1 MSDPSPA
8 ERYARG
14 RERPQPPHHRRVRG
28 IPALRARPVPDRGMP
43 RPRGGTQRPGGR
55 AHGCRQDDRRRVRDP
70 PRHAR
75 TGEAGAATRPS
86 TRRRSRRCR
95 TRSSASCQDVYGA
108 DEVGLLTGDTNI
120 NGNARIVVMTTEVLR
135 NMLYADSSALRGLRY
150 VVMDEVHY
158 LADRFRGAVWEEII
172 IHLPPTVRLVSLSA
186 TVSNAEE
193 FGDWLDTVRGDTEVI
208 VSEIRPVP
216 LEQHVLVRGDL
227 LPLFDDRAGIATA
240 QVNQELMRIRSFK
253 GPTFENNRRAQSM
266 RSSSA
271 QNSGRYEGGGRRQ
284 SGRRPHKGASVP
296 SGPRTC
302 SASSAS
308 TGRMSSSC
316 SQRANLLPA
325 IFFIFSRAGCDAAVQ
340 QVRRSGVR
348 LTVQEERLEIRAIVE
363 ERTRT
368 LHDEDLAVLG
378 YWEWLDNLERGVA
391 AHHAGLLPA
400 FKEVV
405 EELFKRKLVKVVFA
419 TETLALGINM
429 PARTV
434 VLEKLEKF
442 NGEARVAITSGEYT
456 QLTGR
461 AGRRGIDVEG
471 HAVIQWTE
479 GVDPQQVAAL
489 ASRRTYP
496 LNSSFR
502 PDLQHGGQPHRPVRA
517 REGARDPRVV
527 VRAVPGRP
535 RGRRAR
541 AAGARIGGVAR
552 RLREGDD
559 LRSRRLR
566 RVLRDPPRAQR
577 PREAQPQGR
586 ERLPRR
592 RATPRQRRSP
602 SLRKRMQRHPCH
614 QCPEREQHAR
624 WAERYWKLKR
634 QVDKM
639 RRQIETAH
647 RNGRAHLRPGRGRAG
662 RARLRAQSTTTAPT
676 TLTPAGRTM
685 RRIYG
690 ERDLLV
696 AESLRT
702 GIWEGPGCRIAR
714 RRSPAASSTNRG
726 ATRPDPASAA
736 AARGVPRRAQ
746 RDAGSVAA
754 PRRPR
759 AGPPACPA
767 PSSLAPASPRRC
779 TPGREGM
786 PLDRVLDEADMAA
799 GDFVR
804 WAKQT
809 IDLLDQ
815 LSLVAEPRLPRPRA
829 KPSTPSAAA
838 SSLQLRLTPPRRRA
852 YRGAPRSCSASR
864 SCPCGRRSWRPWR
877 PPPARSSTWRIPSVG
892 GGRWPSS
899 ACPVALLG
907 AHRPERVGLR
917 WLVGFAF
924 GASSS
929 SCTSRGSRR
938 YLGVVPWFALSMLET
953 VFTGPGPSRSRWRID
968 GCRGRCRRAGRSS
981 PCFRSSSPGSGP
993 LRELFMGSWPYGGF
1007 PWGGIGMSQSES
1019 PLAAHRRP
1027 GSASRD

>member
-1 MSDPSPA
+1 VTDPSPA
-8 ERYARG
+8 ERYARASQDRSHPITAAFAASQRFELDPFQIAGCQALEEG
-14 RERPQPPHHRRVRG
+14 RSVLVAAPTGAGKTIVGEFAIHLAMRE
-28 IPALRARPVPDRGMP
+28 PAV
-43 RPRGGTQRPGGR
+43 GGR
-55 AHGCRQDDRRRVRDP
+55 GDKAFYTTPIKALSNQKFRELQDF
-70 PRHAR
+70 
-75 TGEAGAATRPS
+75 
-86 TRRRSRRCR
+86 
-95 TRSSASCQDVYGA
+95 YGA

-120 NGNARIVVMTTEVLR
+120 NGSARIVVMTTEVLR
-135 NMLYADSSALRGLRY
+135 NMLYADSGALRGLKY

-172 IHLPPTVRLVSLSA
+172 IHLPPAVRLISLSA

-253 GPTFENNRRAQSM
+253 GPTFENNRRAQLM

-271 QNSGRYEGGGRRQ
+271 QNGGRYEGGGRHQ
-284 SGRRPHKGASVP
+284 GSGRRPHKGSQRP
-296 SGPRTC
+296 IR
-302 SASSAS
+302 SANVQ
-308 TGRMSSSC
+308 RVERLDRPDVVKLL
-316 SQRANLLPA
+316 QRANLLPA

-348 LTVQEERLEIRAIVE
+348 LTSPQERTEIRAIVE

-391 AHHAGLLPA
+391 SHHAGLLPA

-405 EELFKRKLVKVVFA
+405 EDLFKRKLVKVVFA

-502 PDLQHGGQPHRPVRA
+502 PTYNMAVNLIDQFGRARA
-517 REGARDPRVV
+517 REILESSFAQFQADRAVVGLARQ
-527 VRAVPGRP
+527 VRASEETLAGYEKAMTCD
-535 RGRRAR
+535 RGNFAEYSEIRRDLSDAEKLNRKEGNDSRSAR
-541 AAGARIGGVAR
+541 EARQ
-552 RLREGDD
+552 REIAD
-559 LRSRRLR
+559 LRR
-566 RVLRDPPRAQR
+566 
-577 PREAQPQGR
+577 
-586 ERLPRR
+586 
-592 RATPRQRRSP
+592 
-602 SLRKRMQRHPCH
+602 RMQRHPCH
-614 QCPEREQHAR
+614 SCPDREHHAR

-634 QVDKM
+634 TVEKLRQ
-639 RRQIETAH
+639 QIEMRT
-647 RNGRAHLRPGRGRAG
+647 GTV
-662 RARLRAQSTTTAPT
+662 ARIFDRVVDVLVELDYVKVAPDGTTV
-676 TLTPAGRTM
+676 LTPAGRTM

-702 GIWEGPGCRIAR
+702 GIWRELDAASLATLACCLVYEPRRDEAGPGE
-714 RRSPAASSTNRG
+714 RG
-726 ATRPDPASAA
+726 LPRGTFRTALTATQDLW
-736 AARGVPRRAQ
+736 Q
-746 RDAGSVAA
+746 RLDDLEQDHRLPGSESVAT
-754 PRRPR
+754 
-759 AGPPACPA
+759 G
-767 PSSLAPASPRRC
+767 LAQAMHSWAR
-779 TPGREGM
+779 GM
-786 PLDRVLDEADMAA
+786 PLERVLVEADMAA

-815 LSLVAEPRLPRPRA
+815 LSLVA
-829 KPSTPSAAA
+829 
-838 SSLQLRLTPPRRRA
+838 
-852 YRGAPRSCSASR
+852 
-864 SCPCGRRSWRPWR
+864 
-877 PPPARSSTWRIPSVG
+877 
-892 GGRWPSS
+892 
-899 ACPVALLG
+899 
-907 AHRPERVGLR
+907 
-917 WLVGFAF
+917 
-924 GASSS
+924 
-929 SCTSRGSRR
+929 
-938 YLGVVPWFALSMLET
+938 
-953 VFTGPGPSRSRWRID
+953 D
-968 GCRGRCRRAGRSS
+968 
-981 PCFRSSSPGSGP
+981 
-993 LRELFMGSWPYGGF
+993 
-1007 PWGGIGMSQSES
+1007 S
-1019 PLAAHRRP
+1019 PLATTARKALDAVRR
-1027 GSASRD
+1027 GIVAYSSV